1 MENAEITDQE
11 AAVEN
16 ESEVAE
22 QEEDKNAGPPRRKVQ
37 DFFDN
42 EYLNYAKYVVESRAI
57 PSVIDGFK
65 PTQRKVAHA
74 ANKIWKTGKEK
85 PLKVFQLAGNVAATT
100 FYHHGGASLEGAIIT
115 MSQTFKNSM
124 PIFQGIGQFGSLRS
138 PEAGAPRYIGVT
150 FNDNF
155 RLLYQDFDL
164 VTPQYEEGEEI
175 EPRFFLPIIPTV
187 LLNGGSGIAVGFATN
202 ILNRHPVAL
211 IDACLAA
218 LDGDS
223 IPPLQPW
230 INGFHGTFT
239 QAQDNVN
246 SWLIRGS
253 YVVKNTSTL
262 EISEVPPSFTYEK
275 YETLLDGLVEKG
287 VLTSY
292 DDNSSARVNYTLKFP
307 RASLADLQKKGK
319 LDDALRMQERE
330 TENLTTLDE
339 NGKLKVFKSAEEI
352 VRYFVNFRLGYYVK
366 RKAHLLQKLSEEL
379 NNLENRA
386 RFIAEI
392 IAGNLV
398 INNRKKSDIE
408 SDLKTM
414 SFHKIDG
421 SFGYL
426 TSMPIHS
433 LTKEK
438 FDEINK
444 LVSSRR
450 KTLEKIQKT
459 SPDDMYR
466 ADLRELRSKIS

>member
-1 MENAEITDQE
+1 MENAEIIEQD
-11 AAVEN
+11 AAVE
-16 ESEVAE
+16 SETEAVE
-22 QEEDKNAGPPRRKVQ
+22 QEEEKQSGPPRRKVQ

-100 FYHHGGASLEGAIIT
+100 FYHHGGASLEGAIVT
-115 MSQTFKNSM
+115 MAQTFKNSM

-164 VTPQYEEGEEI
+164 VTPQHEEGEEI
-175 EPRFFLPIIPTV
+175 EPKFFLPIIPTI

-202 ILNRHPVAL
+202 ILNRHPLDL
-211 IDACLAA
+211 IDACLAV
-218 LDGDS
+218 LNEKDL
-223 IPPLQPW
+223 PELRPW

-239 QAQDNVN
+239 RSQDNVN
-246 SWLIRGS
+246 GWIIKGS
-253 YVVKNTSTL
+253 YTIKNTSTL
-262 EISEVPPSFTYEK
+262 EITETPPSFTYEK
-275 YETLLDGLVEKG
+275 YENLLDGLVEKG

-292 DDNSSARVNYTLKFP
+292 DDNSSERVNYTLKFP
-307 RASLADLQKKGK
+307 RVTLADLQKKGK
-319 LDDALRMQERE
+319 LDDTLRMQEKE
-330 TENLTTLDE
+330 SENLTTLDE
-339 NGKLKVFKSAEEI
+339 NGKLKVFGSAEEI
-352 VRYFVNFRLGYYVK
+352 VRYFVNFRIKYYVK
-366 RKAHLLQKLSEEL
+366 RKDYLLIKLGEEL
-379 NNLENRA
+379 KNLENRA
-386 RFIAEI
+386 RFISEI
-392 IAGNLV
+392 IAGNLP
-398 INNRKKSDIE
+398 INNRKKSEIE
-408 SDLKTM
+408 ADLKTM
-414 SFHKIDG
+414 SFDKVDG
-421 SFGYL
+421 GFGYL
-426 TSMPIHS
+426 ISMPIHS

-444 LVSSRR
+444 LVVSRR

-459 SPDDMYR
+459 SSDDMYR
-466 ADLRELRSKIS
+466 ADLKELRSKLA

>member
-1 MENAEITDQE
+1 MDNAENIDQE
-11 AAVEN
+11 VVAD
-16 ESEVAE
+16 AE
-22 QEEDKNAGPPRRKVQ
+22 QEIPEQEDEKQSGPPRRKVQ

-100 FYHHGGASLEGAIIT
+100 FYHHGGASLEGAIVT
-115 MSQTFKNSM
+115 MAQTFKNSM

-164 VTPQYEEGEEI
+164 VTPQHEEGEEI
-175 EPRFFLPIIPTV
+175 EPRYFLPIIPTV

-202 ILNRHPVAL
+202 ILNRHPLDL
-211 IDACLAA
+211 IDACLAV
-218 LDGDS
+218 LNGEDLPS
-223 IPPLQPW
+223 LRPW
-230 INGFHGTFT
+230 INGFHGTF
-239 QAQDNVN
+239 ARSQDNVN
-246 SWLIRGS
+246 GWIIKGS
-253 YVVKNTSTL
+253 YNIKNTSTL
-262 EISEVPPSFTYEK
+262 EITEVPPSFTYEK
-275 YETLLDGLVEKG
+275 YEALLDGLIEKG
-287 VLTSY
+287 ILTSY
-292 DDNSSARVNYTLKFP
+292 DDNSSERMNYTLKFP
-307 RASLADLQKKGK
+307 RVTLADLQKRSK
-319 LDDALRMQERE
+319 LDE
-330 TENLTTLDE
+330 TLKMIEKESENLTTLDE
-339 NGKLKVFKSAEEI
+339 NGKLKVFNSSEEI
-352 VRYFVNFRLGYYVK
+352 VRYFVDFRIKYYVK
-366 RKAHLLQKLSEEL
+366 RKIYLLAKLSEEL
-379 NNLENRA
+379 KNLENRA
-386 RFIAEI
+386 RFISEI

-398 INNRKKSDIE
+398 INNRKKSEID

-414 SFHKIDG
+414 SFDKVDN
-421 SFGYL
+421 SYSYL

-438 FDEINK
+438 FEEIQK
-444 LVSSRR
+444 LVNSRR
-450 KTLEKIQKT
+450 KTIEKIQKT

-466 ADLRELRSKIS
+466 TDLKELRTKLQ